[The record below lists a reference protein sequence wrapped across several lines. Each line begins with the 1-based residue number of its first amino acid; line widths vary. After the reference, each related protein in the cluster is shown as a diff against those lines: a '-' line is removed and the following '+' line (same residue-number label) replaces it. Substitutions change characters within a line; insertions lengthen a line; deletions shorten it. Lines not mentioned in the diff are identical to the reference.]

1 MNLKR
6 GGSPPCQPVAEI
18 MRAAS
23 LLVSCRVCG
32 KLHKTE
38 FPLDLQPICP
48 ACTGRYKMASLYMRG
63 CYPLNEA
70 EIDEKV
76 TRVSPGN
83 YALGYLDDGT
93 FVVFYVGRSDSDV
106 NDRLHSWVGVD
117 SKPTRYGPYAKAAYG
132 SRPRHSRP
140 LGNPALLPIGVV
152 VDSRYTHFQ
161 FSYAVSAQAAFDKEC
176 CNYHDFGESCD
187 LDNERHPAPPG
198 GESWKCPEHGH
209 HHRWR

>member
-1 MNLKR
+1 MDRKR
-6 GGSPPCQPVAEI
+6 GGSPPCQQVGQI
-18 MRAAS
+18 VRAAS

-38 FPLDLQPICP
+38 SPLDLQPICP

-63 CYPLNEA
+63 CYPINEA

-93 FVVFYVGRSDSDV
+93 FVVFYVGR
-106 NDRLHSWVGVD
+106 LHSWIGVD
-117 SKPTRYGPYAKAAYG
+117 SKPTRYGPSAKTAYR

-140 LGNPALLPIGVV
+140 LGNPALRPIGVV
-152 VDSRYTHFQ
+152 VDSRYTHFR

-176 CNYHDFGESCD
+176 CNYHDFGESYD
-187 LDNERHPAPPG
+187 LDNERHPAP
-198 GESWKCPEHGH
+198 
-209 HHRWR
+209 